1 MSATGIV
8 FDIKQLAV
16 FDGPGIRTTVFMK
29 GCPLRCRWCH
39 NPEGLSFKP
48 QLMVSK
54 NSCIHCGKCTQ
65 VCHHQEHCVV
75 CGKCVHVCPLHLRR
89 IAGTKYTAESMAS
102 LLLRDKDIFEMNNGG
117 ITLSGG
123 EPTAQPEFIIE
134 LLQRTKSLHRCIETS
149 GYCQHKIFST
159 IIGNLDFII
168 MDLKIIDSEEHH
180 KWIGVSNE
188 QILENFEQV
197 RDSGKPFIIRI
208 PLIPNVTD
216 LDANLEATAK
226 LVRGS
231 KNLQRVELLP
241 YHQTAGAKYEM
252 VMRKYD
258 PGFDTNKPINKNTN
272 IFKKYSIPVCIL

>member
-1 MSATGIV
+1 M
-8 FDIKQLAV
+8 
-16 FDGPGIRTTVFMK
+16 
-29 GCPLRCRWCH
+29 
-39 NPEGLSFKP
+39 
-48 QLMVSK
+48 
-54 NSCIHCGKCTQ
+54 
-65 VCHHQEHCVV
+65 
-75 CGKCVHVCPLHLRR
+75 
-89 IAGTKYTAESMAS
+89 
-102 LLLRDKDIFEMNNGG
+102 
-117 ITLSGG
+117 
-123 EPTAQPEFIIE
+123 
-134 LLQRTKSLHRCIETS
+134 
-149 GYCQHKIFST
+149 
-159 IIGNLDFII
+159 
-168 MDLKIIDSEEHH
+168 
-180 KWIGVSNE
+180 SNE